1 MSQSVDFHF
10 SLCNLCNLC
19 NLWICVLLPPFLSG
33 TILPWSTRKSK
44 VGKCAAFQL
53 CWKIHWLMQVEEGL
67 NGSDFLKNTEED
79 FCLKQNK
86 ITDDHFCFMMKKTSS
101 WSVEECFW
109 LRTQLPPPVLL
120 LLPTT
125 KIMALNPCLSQE
137 PSSANNL
144 LYLALRSRI
153 LLILKK
159 FYESV
164 EYAEKIRPIILFD
177 RT

>member
-1 MSQSVDFHF
+1 MPWLLFNMQLESPVDAPTHMCE
-10 SLCNLCNLC
+10 LDKELKKTN
-19 NLWICVLLPPFLSG
+19 IA
-33 TILPWSTRKSK
+33 I
-44 VGKCAAFQL
+44 
-53 CWKIHWLMQVEEGL
+53 I
-67 NGSDFLKNTEED
+67 GSDFLKNTEED